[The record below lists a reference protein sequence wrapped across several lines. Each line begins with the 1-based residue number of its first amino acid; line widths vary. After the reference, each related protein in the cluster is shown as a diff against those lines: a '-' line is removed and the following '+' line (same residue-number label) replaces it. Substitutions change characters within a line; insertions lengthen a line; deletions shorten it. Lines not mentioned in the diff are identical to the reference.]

1 MSPNPEIGTPKPHQ
15 PPLKDVT
22 IRAVMIPVFG
32 VAIPYLTGYFGP
44 YGPRQGKYWI
54 GLAWAIFISFVI
66 WQGNRYLLL
75 RQRRHYDWFQH
86 PFRKILVLAFA
97 CIFYTTPCAVIMI
110 RAWYAFAGMPPDW
123 VAIRTAAL
131 ACVVCVAFITHVY
144 ETVYLIRQRED
155 DMLAVER
162 LERARLQAE
171 LDSLKAQVAPHFLF
185 NSLNTLSWLIE
196 NDPQRARAFNQNL
209 AEVYRYILVARRREM
224 VPLSEEWTFLTQYCE
239 LLALRFADS
248 LSLEFADPGE
258 RASQWFVPPLA
269 LQLLVE
275 NAVKHNEHSTQH
287 PLHVRIGFGE
297 NTVTIA
303 NNTRRKQSTEESSGL
318 GLRMLDE
325 RCRLALGRGIDVLEQ
340 AGWFHVSLPAQI
352 A

>member
-1 MSPNPEIGTPKPHQ
+1 MPLKPEKSLPTPEKTH
-15 PPLKDVT
+15 LKDVG

-32 VAIPYLTGYFGP
+32 IAIPYLTGYFGR
-44 YGPRQGKYWI
+44 YSPRDLKYWI
-54 GLAWAIFISFVI
+54 GLAWAILISFTI

-86 PFRKILVLAFA
+86 SFRKILVLAFA
-97 CIFYTTPCAVIMI
+97 SVFYTAPCAVLMI
-110 RAWYAFAGMPPDW
+110 RAWYAFAGMAPDW
-123 VAIRTAAL
+123 NVIRSATL
-131 ACVVCVAFITHVY
+131 ACVICVAFITHIY
-144 ETVYLIRQRED
+144 ETAYLIRQRED

-162 LERARLQAE
+162 LERARVQAE
-171 LDSLKAQVAPHFLF
+171 LDVLKAQVAPHFLF

-196 NDPQRARAFNQNL
+196 NDPARARSFNQSL

-224 VPLSEEWTFLTQYCE
+224 VPLGEEWEFLGQYCS

-258 RASQWFVPPLA
+258 RAERWLVPPLA

-275 NAVKHNEHSTQH
+275 NAVKHNEHSKQH
-287 PLHVRIGFGE
+287 PLHVRIGFADDAV
-297 NTVTIA
+297 TVA
-303 NNTRRKQSTEESSGL
+303 NNTRRRASIDDSAGL

-325 RCRLALGRGIDVLEQ
+325 RCRLALGKGIDVLEQ
-340 AGWFHVSLPAQI
+340 SGWFHVSLPAQI
-352 A
+352 I